1 MCIGL
6 YHDWIYLSVDMDF
19 VQSRIHII
27 SMCFFT
33 AFRQDCV
40 YPCLS
45 STLPLYKL
53 LFRKNKTQKV
63 LVCELFFVFLELI
76 SFKSSF

>member
-19 VQSRIHII
+19 VKSRIHII

-45 STLPLYKL
+45 CTLPLYKL
-53 LFRKNKTQKV
+53 LFLMEKG
-63 LVCELFFVFLELI
+63 
-76 SFKSSF
+76 

>member
-6 YHDWIYLSVDMDF
+6 YHDWIYLYVDMDF
-19 VQSRIHII
+19 IQSRIHII
-27 SMCFFT
+27 FMCFFT

-53 LFRKNKTQKV
+53 LFLMEKG
-63 LVCELFFVFLELI
+63 
-76 SFKSSF
+76 